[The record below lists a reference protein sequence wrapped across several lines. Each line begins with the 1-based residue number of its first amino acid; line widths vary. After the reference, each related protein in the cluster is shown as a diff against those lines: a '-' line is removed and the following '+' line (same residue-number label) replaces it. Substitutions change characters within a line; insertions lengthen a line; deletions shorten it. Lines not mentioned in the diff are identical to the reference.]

1 MPKRSS
7 SPDAARRNF
16 LKGAGLIGAA
26 AAVAPP
32 VANALPAAPP
42 TRLKA
47 AVPGPQQ
54 IAAEIAP
61 PGSDPVNQTT
71 SGGDFMT
78 DVLNSLGIEYLTIN
92 CASSYRGLHEAI
104 LNHGNNKPEIITCMH
119 EDIAVHMG
127 QGYAKIAG
135 TPIAMACHGTVGLQ
149 HATMA
154 IYNAWCDRVP
164 VIVIGGNIMEA
175 DKRMP
180 GADWVHSGVDI
191 GALVRDF
198 TKWDDQPASL
208 QHFAESA
215 VRAYKIATT
224 PPMGPVFLALDAE
237 LQENPIP
244 DGESLHIPKLASVVP
259 PQGDAGAIAAA
270 AKMLV
275 EAQNPVIICDRMARK
290 PAGMANLVE
299 LAETLQCGVIDNV
312 GRMNFPSRHP
322 LNQSFRRG
330 IISQAEVI
338 LAIEMNDLWGAVTAF
353 SDRIVRRSR
362 PLTKPG
368 AKIVTLGVRDLY
380 LKSNYQDFGRF
391 QDIDLDIAGDGEA
404 SLPALS
410 EAIKRQID
418 AGRKSAFEARGKK
431 LAALHLAMV
440 EESKSD
446 ATIGWDASPITTARM
461 CAEVYAQI
469 KDEDW
474 SLVGTSI
481 RLTWPQRL
489 WDFKKPHQWNGFSG
503 GAGVGYT
510 LPASLGAALANKK
523 HGRFTVAFGGD
534 GDFMFSPGT
543 LWTAASPDPDALHR
557 AEQPRLPSGI
567 HVPGRHG
574 GAARPRHRSGR
585 YRYDPHGPEHRL
597 RHVGAR
603 HGRARRRTNC
613 RPEGPCGC
621 ARPRRGC
628 RQTRRTGGCRRHHRP
643 ALRRLAMKYFNRLAA
658 PAFATA
664 ALGLGALS
672 AVLAQEAPPGDAV
685 NGKRLYLAD
694 GCFTCHG
701 RSGQGG
707 AFNGPAPS
715 LAKTEMPFDGFKAQ
729 LRDPANDMPAYS
741 TAVLSDQE
749 IADMYAFVQSLPA
762 ARSAK
767 DISILND

>member
-1 MPKRSS
+1 MQPFLYSSCGPKTGDCPSQVQW
-7 SPDAARRNF
+7 RRTN
-16 LKGAGLIGAA
+16 K
-26 AAVAPP
+26 
-32 VANALPAAPP
+32 
-42 TRLKA
+42 
-47 AVPGPQQ
+47 
-54 IAAEIAP
+54 
-61 PGSDPVNQTT
+61 
-71 SGGDFMT
+71 
-78 DVLNSLGIEYLTIN
+78 
-92 CASSYRGLHEAI
+92 YRPH
-104 LNHGNNKPEIITCMH
+104 
-119 EDIAVHMG
+119 
-127 QGYAKIAG
+127 
-135 TPIAMACHGTVGLQ
+135 
-149 HATMA
+149 
-154 IYNAWCDRVP
+154 R
-164 VIVIGGNIMEA
+164 
-175 DKRMP
+175 
-180 GADWVHSGVDI
+180 
-191 GALVRDF
+191 
-198 TKWDDQPASL
+198 
-208 QHFAESA
+208 
-215 VRAYKIATT
+215 
-224 PPMGPVFLALDAE
+224 

-244 DGESLHIPKLASVVP
+244 DGENLHIPKLAPVVP
-259 PQGDAGAIAAA
+259 PQGDTGAIAAA

-275 EAQNPVIICDRMARK
+275 EAQNPLIICDRMART

-322 LNQSFRRG
+322 LNQSFCRG
-330 IISQAEVI
+330 IISQADVI

-404 SLPALS
+404 SLPALT
-410 EAIKRQID
+410 EAVKRQIN

-431 LAALHLAMV
+431 LAALHLAVV
-440 EESKSD
+440 EELKSD

-481 RLTWPQRL
+481 RLTWPHRM

-523 HGRFTVAFGGD
+523 HGR
-534 GDFMFSPGT
+534 
-543 LWTAASPDPDALHR
+543 
-557 AEQPRLPSGI
+557 
-567 HVPGRHG
+567 
-574 GAARPRHRSGR
+574 
-585 YRYDPHGPEHRL
+585 
-597 RHVGAR
+597 
-603 HGRARRRTNC
+603 
-613 RPEGPCGC
+613 
-621 ARPRRGC
+621 
-628 RQTRRTGGCRRHHRP
+628 
-643 ALRRLAMKYFNRLAA
+643 
-658 PAFATA
+658 
-664 ALGLGALS
+664 
-672 AVLAQEAPPGDAV
+672 

-715 LAKTEMPFDGFKAQ
+715 LAKTDMPFDGFKAQ

-741 TAVLSDQE
+741 TAVVSDQE
-749 IADMYAFVQSLPA
+749 IADMYAFVQSLPG